1 MYYGSI
7 DLDRCSKIILR
18 VLQEKVKVSM
28 YIQFGLLCKF
38 LGKSDLNFFHSD
50 QKNEILDV
58 FLSIKIA

>member
-50 QKNEILDV
+50 QDNEILDV
-58 FLSIKIA
+58 SLSIKIS

>member
-7 DLDRCSKIILR
+7 DLDRRSKIILR

-50 QKNEILDV
+50 QDNEILDV
-58 FLSIKIA
+58 SLSIKIS